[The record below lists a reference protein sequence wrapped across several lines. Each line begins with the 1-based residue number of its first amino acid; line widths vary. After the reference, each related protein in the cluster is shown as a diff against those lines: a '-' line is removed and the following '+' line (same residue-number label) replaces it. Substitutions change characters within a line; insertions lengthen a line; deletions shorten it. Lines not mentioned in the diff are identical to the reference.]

1 MHKVVVERPRWNPG
15 PGKHGRRANLS
26 DELLPKFE
34 GIKRPHAHR
43 KGLTDLLGPLKRW
56 LHSQA
61 GRSWNDVYSEASV
74 FSRCEA
80 CAVIKP
86 DSVIRAHIKTH
97 LLEFVHRHTFLKDG
111 EVWCFTGRWRHGE
124 VPFESV
130 ASNWASFYIH
140 PETGLLCEVPARPH
154 RCWCDKKANR
164 RSLTLRWLDDTTLLR
179 QLNGCWFECRMAEF
193 PERFVKGDSPWRFD
207 LAEKI
212 AIYRSKAREI
222 YGRDAYCVAKRQ
234 LSRRELRKLGVFNTA
249 QRTDRSE
256 RSLQHVIARLV
267 DDCASV
273 FSRCECI
280 VHFQTQPLDHGGRMA
295 QQSFDQLQHGIPN
308 EHKC

>member
-1 MHKVVVERPRWNPG
+1 
-15 PGKHGRRANLS
+15 
-26 DELLPKFE
+26 
-34 GIKRPHAHR
+34 
-43 KGLTDLLGPLKRW
+43 
-56 LHSQA
+56 
-61 GRSWNDVYSEASV
+61 
-74 FSRCEA
+74 
-80 CAVIKP
+80 
-86 DSVIRAHIKTH
+86 
-97 LLEFVHRHTFLKDG
+97 
-111 EVWCFTGRWRHGE
+111 
-124 VPFESV
+124 
-130 ASNWASFYIH
+130 
-140 PETGLLCEVPARPH
+140 LLCEVPARPH

-234 LSRRELRKLGVFNTA
+234 LSRRELRKWGVFNTA

-280 VHFQTQPLDHGGRMA
+280 VHFQTQPLNHGGRMA
-295 QQSFDQLQHGIPN
+295 QQSFDQLQDGIPN
-308 EHKC
+308 EHRC